1 MSLQTLI
8 SNISNILVSNNDF
21 KYLTVEC
28 GSKNL
33 ELLKQK
39 ELILMNT

>member
-1 MSLQTLI
+1 MRLQTLI

-28 GSKNL
+28 DSKNL

-39 ELILMNT
+39 ELVLMNT